1 MLPFEGRH
9 IFSNYSFLVFHCTG
23 NASKRSGLGFGFFT
37 RLENQLQAVSPI
49 SEFTPYSQMMCAC
62 AMARSK
68 NVIII
73 IIISITVLINIIV
86 TNIITTTTTIIITI
100 ITFRRSSC
108 SACAPLHC
116 SPATFTLSSPLIQ
129 GEVIQGDTT
138 LTIIFTIILTIFR
151 PSANLP
157 PSSILLLPHTLP
169 LLFLTGN
176 CLLCLLLDCP
186 PSPPICTTGCHSVL
200 HICSSTSSSPLLYT
214 TVLQSFSRVSGSRR
228 QQHQLSQGEKQ
239 IILTCTIYN
248 L

>member
-1 MLPFEGRH
+1 MLPFGGRH

-68 NVIII
+68 NVII

-157 PSSILLLPHTLP
+157 PSSLLLLPHTLP

-186 PSPPICTTGCHSVL
+186 PSPPICTTGCRSVL
-200 HICSSTSSSPLLYT
+200 HICSSTSSSLLLYT